1 MLGILFI
8 GFQALG
14 SVKDTQAKEYRKLKR
29 EMASRNDSNI
39 NEQFLDSDSSTSHI
53 DEKDGSKDADIKAQN
68 KSLLLKKAKSSAPGL
83 QKSRER
89 K

>member
-39 NEQFLDSDSSTSHI
+39 NEQFLDSDSSTSHL
-53 DEKDGSKDADIKAQN
+53 DEKDADIKAQN
-68 KSLLLKKAKSSAPGL
+68 KSLQLKKAKSSAPGL
-83 QKSRER
+83 
-89 K
+89 